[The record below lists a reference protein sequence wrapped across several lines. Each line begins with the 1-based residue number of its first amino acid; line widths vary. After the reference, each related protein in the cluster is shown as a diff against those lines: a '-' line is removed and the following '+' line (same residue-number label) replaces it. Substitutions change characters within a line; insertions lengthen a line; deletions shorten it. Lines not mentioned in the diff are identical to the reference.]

1 MKKLTLTIK
10 TPARVIVDK
19 KEVDFVT
26 LPGFLGEIGVLY
38 NHAPLMVELKEGI
51 LKYRNENDEE
61 YFAIYWGFA
70 QVFNNNVIVLA
81 EDASLSSEI
90 DAQKLTQQYEYLR
103 SKLTTKEDIEDIE
116 IKLKKIAVDLRLSN
130 IIKRKQKR

>member
-10 TPARVIVDK
+10 TPTRVIVDK